1 MVKSPK
7 VTSSNENYFIFLHNQ
22 KQTSLNMDNI
32 KKKTRLQIKQMKA
45 HFTQIELD
53 EMSLQIISLIKIH
66 PWFIKAK
73 TICLYN
79 SLPDEVNTQ
88 NLIKE
93 LSNSDKKILLPSIN
107 ASNVM
112 ELHEYSEGI
121 DEIKIGAYGIKE
133 SQGKVLTDYSA
144 IDLIIVP
151 GVAFDINNNRLGR
164 GKGYYDQFLRMT
176 QAKKMGIC
184 FPFQMLKEIPTENHD
199 IKMDAIIT
207 IDNLRQTSESSVS
220 N

>member
-7 VTSSNENYFIFLHNQ
+7 VTSSNGINFIFLHNH
-22 KQTSLNMDNI
+22 KHTLLNMDNI
-32 KKKTRLQIKQMKA
+32 KKNIRLYIKKMKA
-45 HFTQIELD
+45 HFTQIELN
-53 EMSLQIISLIKIH
+53 EMSFQIISILKTH

-79 SLPDEVNTQ
+79 SLSDEVNTQ
-88 NLIKE
+88 ELIKE

-107 ASNVM
+107 ARNVI

-133 SQGKVLTDYSA
+133 SQGKVFTDYSA

-184 FPFQMLKEIPTENHD
+184 FPFQMLKEIPTEDHD

-207 IDNLRQTSESSVS
+207 IDNQRQTSESSVS

>member
-1 MVKSPK
+1 
-7 VTSSNENYFIFLHNQ
+7 
-22 KQTSLNMDNI
+22 MDNI
-32 KKKTRLQIKQMKA
+32 KKKTRLYIKRMKA
-45 HFTQIELD
+45 HFTNKELD
-53 EMSLQIISLIKIH
+53 EMSFQIIKTLKDH

-88 NLIKE
+88 DLIKE

-107 ASNVM
+107 ARNAI

-121 DEIKIGAYGIKE
+121 DEIRIGVYGIKE
-133 SQGKVLTDYSA
+133 SQGIVFTDYSA

-164 GKGYYDQFLRMT
+164 GKGYYDQFLKMT
-176 QAKKMGIC
+176 QTKKIGIC
-184 FPFQMLKEIPTENHD
+184 FPFQMLKEIPTEDHD

-207 IDNLRQTSESSVS
+207 IDNLRQTSVYSVS
-220 N
+220 YFSN